1 MRTMYIILGVVGW
14 AWTAIVF
21 VSLAV
26 AALRERQRRRE
37 PSK

>member
-21 VSLAV
+21 
-26 AALRERQRRRE
+26 AALALAALCERQRRRE
-37 PSK
+37 LSK